1 LLFVAFFIASLVLGG
16 MLATS
21 RPPMPDAPAAQT
33 ARYYDDGGRSV
44 LARDPEARDT
54 WAHDPGQ

>member
-1 LLFVAFFIASLVLGG
+1 LLFVTFFIASLVLGG

-44 LARDPEARDT
+44 LA
-54 WAHDPGQ
+54 HDPGQ